1 MPIVILLRVKSIIG
15 VRFMYQDKIYQNALK
30 ESREADFNELKKEV
44 KTVESV
50 IEKFLTQMLEC
61 TASISERDFHACG
74 V

>member
-1 MPIVILLRVKSIIG
+1 
-15 VRFMYQDKIYQNALK
+15 MYQDRIYEKALK
-30 ESREADFNELKKEV
+30 DSNEAQFNDLKKEV

>member
-1 MPIVILLRVKSIIG
+1 
-15 VRFMYQDKIYQNALK
+15 MYQDKIYEKALK
-30 ESREADFNELKKEV
+30 DSNEAQFNDLKKEV

>member
-1 MPIVILLRVKSIIG
+1 
-15 VRFMYQDKIYQNALK
+15 MYQDKIYQNALQ

>member
-1 MPIVILLRVKSIIG
+1 
-15 VRFMYQDKIYQNALK
+15 MYQDKIYEKALRDSNEEK
-30 ESREADFNELKKEV
+30 FNDLKKEV
-44 KTVESV
+44 KTVESL

>member
-1 MPIVILLRVKSIIG
+1 
-15 VRFMYQDKIYQNALK
+15 MYQDEVYQKALRD
-30 ESREADFNELKKEV
+30 SNEAKFNDLKQEV

>member
-1 MPIVILLRVKSIIG
+1 
-15 VRFMYQDKIYQNALK
+15 MYQDEIYQNALRD
-30 ESREADFNELKKEV
+30 SNEAKFNDLKKEV

>member
-1 MPIVILLRVKSIIG
+1 
-15 VRFMYQDKIYQNALK
+15 MYQDRIYEKALK
-30 ESREADFNELKKEV
+30 ESNEAKFNDLKKDV
-44 KTVESV
+44 KTVESI

>member
-1 MPIVILLRVKSIIG
+1 
-15 VRFMYQDKIYQNALK
+15 MYQDKIYQNALK

>member
-1 MPIVILLRVKSIIG
+1 
-15 VRFMYQDKIYQNALK
+15 MYQDRIYEKALK
-30 ESREADFNELKKEV
+30 DSNETQFNDLKKEV